1 MKAFVLISGL
11 ALVAFFSFEK
21 IRPNFLQETPEVGK
35 AIDSL
40 NNVHVYYNGDVG
52 TVIGRNTRNGYN
64 LGLKFQ
70 CVEFVKRYY
79 YEFYNHEMPDSYGHA
94 LSFYNPNIK
103 DGYLNS
109 QRALMQFSN
118 PSATKPQVG
127 DLLVMDATP
136 FNSYGHVAIISKVED
151 NKIEIIQ
158 QNPGPNNPSRE
169 NFDLKNYENSTWKVE
184 NDRILGWLRKEN

>member
-11 ALVAFFSFEK
+11 AIVAFFSFEK
-21 IRPNFLQETPEVGK
+21 IRPGFLQETPEVGK

-40 NNVHVYYNGDVG
+40 NNVLVYYNGDVG

-103 DGYLNS
+103 DGQLNS

-118 PSATKPQVG
+118 PSATKPEVG
-127 DLLVMDATP
+127 DLLVMDATL
-136 FNSYGHVAIISKVED
+136 FNPYGHVAIISKVED
-151 NKIEIIQ
+151 NEIEIIQ
-158 QNPGPNNPSRE
+158 QNPGPNSPSRE
-169 NFDLKNYENSTWKVE
+169 YFDLKNNENSTWKIE
-184 NDRILGWLRKEN
+184 NDRILGWLRKEK